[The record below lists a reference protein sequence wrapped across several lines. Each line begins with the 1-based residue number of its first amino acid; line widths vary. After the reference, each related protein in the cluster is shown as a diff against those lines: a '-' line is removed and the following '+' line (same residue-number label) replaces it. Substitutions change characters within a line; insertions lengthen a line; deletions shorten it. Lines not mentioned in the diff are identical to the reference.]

1 VIERIFAEYALA
13 TRFIEG
19 DQTSDHFA
27 RRRSLPE
34 CNRLLVGNAACPGM
48 NGDVLQTELF
58 DAAVIMA
65 PVGRSL

>member
-1 VIERIFAEYALA
+1 
-13 TRFIEG
+13 
-19 DQTSDHFA
+19 
-27 RRRSLPE
+27 
-34 CNRLLVGNAACPGM
+34 M